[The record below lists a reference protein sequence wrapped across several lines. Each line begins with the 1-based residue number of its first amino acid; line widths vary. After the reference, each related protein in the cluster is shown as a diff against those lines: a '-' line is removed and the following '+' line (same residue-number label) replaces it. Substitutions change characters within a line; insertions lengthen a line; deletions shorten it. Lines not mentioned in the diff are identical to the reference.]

1 MGKITRNK
9 NLTRTPSFFAFFFLL
24 EIGKMYFLPVFL
36 LTCFLSA
43 IEDVSAATAKYDWG
57 RLAPVKTAQQLKRQ
71 AAPEAHAS
79 QTGEKRQRNSF
90 GMCGTQSIIA
100 AMENAAGIKNEA
112 RAEHMR
118 QMDCAT
124 ELRRMADPV
133 PPLYDYHHA
142 HGKKR
147 QRNSFGMCGTQSII
161 SALENAAGIKN
172 EARAEK
178 MRQMD
183 CATHLTRLA
192 DSMQKRATH
201 VPAHP
206 AGHSCGGP
214 CIYIGKKRQRNS
226 FGMCG
231 TQSIIAAMENAAGI
245 KNEARAEKMRQM
257 DCATHLRRLADSVP
271 SSPLAQASQIGKKRQ
286 NGYFTGTQSIIAA
299 MEHAAGNKRQ
309 RNSFGMC
316 GTQSIIATMEDAAG
330 IKNEARLEKMRQ
342 MDC

>member
-1 MGKITRNK
+1 MGKSLVIRISPV
-9 NLTRTPSFFAFFFLL
+9 LRHFLRFFFLL
-24 EIGKMYFLPVFL
+24 ETGKMYFLPVFL

-183 CATHLTRLA
+183 CATHLRRLA
-192 DSMQKRATH
+192 DSVLAQA
-201 VPAHP
+201 
-206 AGHSCGGP
+206 SQ
-214 CIYIGKKRQRNS
+214 IGNKRQRNS

-245 KNEARAEKMRQM
+245 KNEAR
-257 DCATHLRRLADSVP
+257 
-271 SSPLAQASQIGKKRQ
+271 
-286 NGYFTGTQSIIAA
+286 
-299 MEHAAGNKRQ
+299 
-309 RNSFGMC
+309 
-316 GTQSIIATMEDAAG
+316 
-330 IKNEARLEKMRQ
+330 LEKMRQ

>member
-1 MGKITRNK
+1 
-9 NLTRTPSFFAFFFLL
+9 
-24 EIGKMYFLPVFL
+24 MYFLPVFL

-43 IEDVSAATAKYDWG
+43 IEDVSAA
-57 RLAPVKTAQQLKRQ
+57 PVETAQQLKRQ
-71 AAPEAHAS
+71 ANPAPEAHAS

-133 PPLYDYHHA
+133 PLADA
-142 HGKKR
+142 GKKR

-161 SALENAAGIKN
+161 AALENAAGIKN

-214 CIYIGKKRQRNS
+214 CIYIGKKQQRNS

-245 KNEARAEKMRQM
+245 KNEARAERMRQM
-257 DCATHLRRLADSVP
+257 DCATHLRRLADSFV
-271 SSPLAQASQIGKKRQ
+271 QASQIGK
-286 NGYFTGTQSIIAA
+286 
-299 MEHAAGNKRQ
+299 KRQ

-316 GTQSIIATMEDAAG
+316 GTQSIIAAMENAAG

>member
-1 MGKITRNK
+1 MGTHNK
-9 NLTRTPSFFAFFFLL
+9 NHTRAPVIFGAFFL
-24 EIGKMYFLPVFL
+24 ETGKMYFLPVFL

-43 IEDVSAATAKYDWG
+43 IEDVSAA
-57 RLAPVKTAQQLKRQ
+57 PVETAQQLKRQ
-71 AAPEAHAS
+71 ANPAPESHAS

-178 MRQMD
+178 MRQM
-183 CATHLTRLA
+183 
-192 DSMQKRATH
+192 
-201 VPAHP
+201 
-206 AGHSCGGP
+206 
-214 CIYIGKKRQRNS
+214 
-226 FGMCG
+226 
-231 TQSIIAAMENAAGI
+231 
-245 KNEARAEKMRQM
+245 
-257 DCATHLRRLADSVP
+257 
-271 SSPLAQASQIGKKRQ
+271 
-286 NGYFTGTQSIIAA
+286 
-299 MEHAAGNKRQ
+299 
-309 RNSFGMC
+309 
-316 GTQSIIATMEDAAG
+316 
-330 IKNEARLEKMRQ
+330 
-342 MDC
+342 

>member
-1 MGKITRNK
+1 
-9 NLTRTPSFFAFFFLL
+9 
-24 EIGKMYFLPVFL
+24 MYFLPVFL

-133 PPLYDYHHA
+133 PLADA
-142 HGKKR
+142 GKKR

-161 SALENAAGIKN
+161 AALENAAGIKN

-245 KNEARAEKMRQM
+245 KNEARAERMRQM
-257 DCATHLRRLADSVP
+257 DCATHLRRLADSFV
-271 SSPLAQASQIGKKRQ
+271 QASQIGK
-286 NGYFTGTQSIIAA
+286 
-299 MEHAAGNKRQ
+299 KRQ

-316 GTQSIIATMEDAAG
+316 GTQSIIAAMENAAG

>member
-1 MGKITRNK
+1 
-9 NLTRTPSFFAFFFLL
+9 
-24 EIGKMYFLPVFL
+24 
-36 LTCFLSA
+36 LSA
-43 IEDVSAATAKYDWG
+43 IEDVSAATATYDWG
-57 RLAPVKTAQQLKRQ
+57 RLAPVKTAQQLKHQ
-71 AAPEAHAS
+71 ADPAPGAHAG

-192 DSMQKRATH
+192 DS
-201 VPAHP
+201 VPPSPLVQA
-206 AGHSCGGP
+206 SQ
-214 CIYIGKKRQRNS
+214 IGKKRQRNS

-257 DCATHLRRLADSVP
+257 DCATHLRRLADSV
-271 SSPLAQASQIGKKRQ
+271 LAQASQI
-286 NGYFTGTQSIIAA
+286 
-299 MEHAAGNKRQ
+299 GNKRQ

-316 GTQSIIATMEDAAG
+316 GTQSIIAAMENAAG

>member
-1 MGKITRNK
+1 
-9 NLTRTPSFFAFFFLL
+9 
-24 EIGKMYFLPVFL
+24 MYFLPVFL

-192 DSMQKRATH
+192 DSMPPIAM
-201 VPAHP
+201 
-206 AGHSCGGP
+206 
-214 CIYIGKKRQRNS
+214 GKKRQRNS

>member
-1 MGKITRNK
+1 MGQITRNK
-9 NLTRTPSFFAFFFLL
+9 NLTRTPSFFAFFF
-24 EIGKMYFLPVFL
+24 
-36 LTCFLSA
+36 SA
-43 IEDVSAATAKYDWG
+43 IEDVSAATATYDWG
-57 RLAPVKTAQQLKRQ
+57 RLAPVKTAQQLKHQ
-71 AAPEAHAS
+71 ADPAPGAHAG

-112 RAEHMR
+112 RAEHLR

-183 CATHLTRLA
+183 CATHLTRHA

-214 CIYIGKKRQRNS
+214 CIYIGKKQQRNS
-226 FGMCG
+226 FGM
-231 TQSIIAAMENAAGI
+231 
-245 KNEARAEKMRQM
+245 
-257 DCATHLRRLADSVP
+257 
-271 SSPLAQASQIGKKRQ
+271 
-286 NGYFTGTQSIIAA
+286 
-299 MEHAAGNKRQ
+299 
-309 RNSFGMC
+309 
-316 GTQSIIATMEDAAG
+316 
-330 IKNEARLEKMRQ
+330 
-342 MDC
+342 

>member
-1 MGKITRNK
+1 MGKSLVIRISPV
-9 NLTRTPSFFAFFFLL
+9 LRHFLRFFFLL
-24 EIGKMYFLPVFL
+24 ETGKMYFLPVFL

-183 CATHLTRLA
+183 CATHL
-192 DSMQKRATH
+192 
-201 VPAHP
+201 
-206 AGHSCGGP
+206 
-214 CIYIGKKRQRNS
+214 
-226 FGMCG
+226 
-231 TQSIIAAMENAAGI
+231 
-245 KNEARAEKMRQM
+245 
-257 DCATHLRRLADSVP
+257 RRLADSVP

>member
-1 MGKITRNK
+1 MGKSLVIRISPV
-9 NLTRTPSFFAFFFLL
+9 LRHFLRFFFLL
-24 EIGKMYFLPVFL
+24 ETGKMYFLPVFL

-71 AAPEAHAS
+71 AAPGAHAS

-183 CATHLTRLA
+183 CATHL
-192 DSMQKRATH
+192 
-201 VPAHP
+201 
-206 AGHSCGGP
+206 
-214 CIYIGKKRQRNS
+214 
-226 FGMCG
+226 
-231 TQSIIAAMENAAGI
+231 
-245 KNEARAEKMRQM
+245 
-257 DCATHLRRLADSVP
+257 RRLADSVP

-286 NGYFTGTQSIIAA
+286 MGISL
-299 MEHAAGNKRQ
+299 E
-309 RNSFGMC
+309 RNPLLQLWNMPQE
-316 GTQSIIATMEDAAG
+316 TNDRG
-330 IKNEARLEKMRQ
+330 IPLECLERNPLLQIWNMPQETNDRGIPLE
-342 MDC
+342 CVERNP

>member
-1 MGKITRNK
+1 MY
-9 NLTRTPSFFAFFFLL
+9 LLPVLSVFCHFFL
-24 EIGKMYFLPVFL
+24 FVFFVFFVGDRR
-36 LTCFLSA
+36 CV
-43 IEDVSAATAKYDWG
+43 EDAA
-57 RLAPVKTAQQLKRQ
+57 PFETAQQLKRQ
-71 AAPEAHAS
+71 ANPAPEAYAS

-133 PPLYDYHHA
+133 PLADA
-142 HGKKR
+142 GKKR

-161 SALENAAGIKN
+161 AALENAAGIKN

-192 DSMQKRATH
+192 DSMQIPRPTFPVGH
-201 VPAHP
+201 S

-257 DCATHLRRLADSVP
+257 DCATHLRRLADSV
-271 SSPLAQASQIGKKRQ
+271 LAQASQI
-286 NGYFTGTQSIIAA
+286 
-299 MEHAAGNKRQ
+299 GNKRQ

-316 GTQSIIATMEDAAG
+316 GTQSIIAAMENAAG

>member
-9 NLTRTPSFFAFFFLL
+9 NLTRTPTFFFFFFFL
-24 EIGKMYFLPVFL
+24 ETGKMYFLPVFL

-79 QTGEKRQRNSF
+79 RTGEKRQRNSF
-90 GMCGTQSIIA
+90 GMCGTQS
-100 AMENAAGIKNEA
+100 
-112 RAEHMR
+112 
-118 QMDCAT
+118 
-124 ELRRMADPV
+124 L
-133 PPLYDYHHA
+133 
-142 HGKKR
+142 
-147 QRNSFGMCGTQSII
+147 I

-192 DSMQKRATH
+192 DSMTPIAM
-201 VPAHP
+201 
-206 AGHSCGGP
+206 
-214 CIYIGKKRQRNS
+214 GKKRQRNS

-245 KNEARAEKMRQM
+245 KNENRAEKMRQM
-257 DCATHLRRLADSVP
+257 DC
-271 SSPLAQASQIGKKRQ
+271 
-286 NGYFTGTQSIIAA
+286 
-299 MEHAAGNKRQ
+299 
-309 RNSFGMC
+309 
-316 GTQSIIATMEDAAG
+316 
-330 IKNEARLEKMRQ
+330 
-342 MDC
+342 

>member
-1 MGKITRNK
+1 MGQITRNK
-9 NLTRTPSFFAFFFLL
+9 NLTRTPSFFAFFF
-24 EIGKMYFLPVFL
+24 
-36 LTCFLSA
+36 SA

-192 DSMQKRATH
+192 DSLPPIVT
-201 VPAHP
+201 
-206 AGHSCGGP
+206 
-214 CIYIGKKRQRNS
+214 
-226 FGMCG
+226 
-231 TQSIIAAMENAAGI
+231 
-245 KNEARAEKMRQM
+245 
-257 DCATHLRRLADSVP
+257 
-271 SSPLAQASQIGKKRQ
+271 
-286 NGYFTGTQSIIAA
+286 
-299 MEHAAGNKRQ
+299 
-309 RNSFGMC
+309 
-316 GTQSIIATMEDAAG
+316 
-330 IKNEARLEKMRQ
+330 
-342 MDC
+342 

>member
-1 MGKITRNK
+1 MGKSLVIRISPV
-9 NLTRTPSFFAFFFLL
+9 LRHFLRFFFLL
-24 EIGKMYFLPVFL
+24 ETGNMYILPVFL

-90 GMCGTQSIIA
+90 GMWGTQSIIA
-100 AMENAAGIKNEA
+100 AMENAAGIKNE
-112 RAEHMR
+112 
-118 QMDCAT
+118 
-124 ELRRMADPV
+124 
-133 PPLYDYHHA
+133 
-142 HGKKR
+142 
-147 QRNSFGMCGTQSII
+147 N
-161 SALENAAGIKN
+161 
-172 EARAEK
+172 RAEK

-183 CATHLTRLA
+183 CA
-192 DSMQKRATH
+192 
-201 VPAHP
+201 P
-206 AGHSCGGP
+206 
-214 CIYIGKKRQRNS
+214 
-226 FGMCG
+226 
-231 TQSIIAAMENAAGI
+231 
-245 KNEARAEKMRQM
+245 
-257 DCATHLRRLADSVP
+257 HLRRLADSVP

>member
-1 MGKITRNK
+1 
-9 NLTRTPSFFAFFFLL
+9 
-24 EIGKMYFLPVFL
+24 MYFLPVFL

-133 PPLYDYHHA
+133 PLADA
-142 HGKKR
+142 GKKR

-161 SALENAAGIKN
+161 AALENAAGIKN

-192 DSMQKRATH
+192 DSMTPIAM
-201 VPAHP
+201 
-206 AGHSCGGP
+206 
-214 CIYIGKKRQRNS
+214 GKKRQRNS

-316 GTQSIIATMEDAAG
+316 GTQSIIAAMENAAG